1 MATTFQPV
9 GSRLLD
15 PGMKSALMMGLGGT
29 KSSIPISCP
38 TGNCTFEDVDGITY
52 STLGFNSQCFDA
64 TPLLIQKGTSSWSRG
79 EFSEPNQSSW
89 TNYSLPG
96 NQDSLSL
103 GYSLIT
109 YPTDIYWGRW
119 EPIVRVAKS
128 PEPSADLPSTA
139 PREWGYLKNSTF
151 FTRSFLVPVSNPC
164 QQETLSLFDQ
174 HNRSDNDPDP
184 PIDPSVCPQLNFNN
198 LTSLPGN
205 WSVTATTCYFYPSLR
220 SYHGSIEN
228 GRLQERLV
236 GDPVPLT
243 YNLKSANVSYYGFQ
257 DPCII
262 EGKWYTKSNFSSAPG
277 KTFYT
282 GADAG
287 PQQCAYW
294 LPDQWYNALFTT
306 LGVQISSPIKDVC
319 YVTRDYTDVACVD
332 KWWLARIYNNRNASV
347 ESISQ
352 VMDDIAESLTT
363 QLRTIGTDIDG
374 NPSFTYGTAYQTEVC
389 TQFVWQW
396 LFFPGAITLATA
408 FALLAVTVSSGSDS
422 RAIMSWKTS
431 VLPLLFYGWSR
442 DGGTGKVTD
451 GLLSE
456 EELSRLAKTSKV
468 EFSRK
473 EDGWSFH
480 AAK

>member
-1 MATTFQPV
+1 MATKFEYQM
-9 GSRLLD
+9 LD

-29 KSSIPISCP
+29 KSSIPITCP

-64 TPLLIQKGTSSWSRG
+64 TPLLLQTGTSSWSRG
-79 EFSEPNQSSW
+79 ESSEPNQSSW
-89 TNYSLPG
+89 TNYSLPDTE
-96 NQDSLSL
+96 DSMSL
-103 GYSLIT
+103 GYSLMT
-109 YPTDIYWGRW
+109 YPTYVYWGRW
-119 EPIVRVAKS
+119 EPIVNVARS
-128 PEPSADLPSTA
+128 PGRLVDLPSTA
-139 PREWGYLKNSTF
+139 PREWEYLKNSKF
-151 FTRSFLVPVSNPC
+151 FTRTFLVPISNPC

-174 HNRSDNDPDP
+174 YNRSGNDPDP
-184 PIDPSVCPQLNFNN
+184 PIDPGVCPQLNFNN

-228 GRLQERLV
+228 GRLQERMV

-243 YNLKSANVSYYGFQ
+243 DNFDNESPNVSYYGFQ
-257 DPCII
+257 APCII
-262 EGKWYTKSNFSSAPG
+262 DGKWYTKSNFSSAPG

-282 GADAG
+282 GADTG

-294 LPDQWYNALFTT
+294 LSEQWYNALFTT
-306 LGVQISSPIKDVC
+306 LAAQIQPPIKDDC
-319 YVTRDYTDVACVD
+319 YVTRDYTDTACVD
-332 KWWLARIYNNRNASV
+332 KWWLARIYNNRNASA

-352 VMDDIAESLTT
+352 VMNDIAESLTT

-374 NPSFTYGTAYQTEVC
+374 NPSFAYGTAYQTEVC
-389 TQFVWQW
+389 SRFVWQW

-408 FALLAVTVSSGSDS
+408 FALLAVTVSPGSDS
-422 RAIMSWKTS
+422 KAIMSWKTS

-442 DGGTGKVTD
+442 DGGTGKVTG

-456 EELSRLAKTSKV
+456 EELSCLAKTSKV

-473 EDGWSFH
+473 EDRWSFY
-480 AAK
+480 AAE